1 MRIKELQISNEQSYG
16 AAYHKTNHRQAYT
29 RRHRQETEIGAS
41 GSYKVVSN
49 YGQKV
54 LKRIKQAF
62 KGGIKKTNFKTR
74 SLKSSWGDK
83 INT

>member
-1 MRIKELQISNEQSYG
+1 MK
-16 AAYHKTNHRQAYT
+16 
-29 RRHRQETEIGAS
+29 QE
-41 GSYKVVSN
+41 
-49 YGQKV
+49 
-54 LKRIKQAF
+54 F